1 MAQEKLA
8 NKKDDD
14 VRTELFETSKEA
26 FEEAERLMSARSP
39 AKIALGI
46 TMMFL
51 ATFIAAVGI
60 AMIVASSGMVVLP
73 YVAPILASTI
83 PLAQAQLASG
93 ILATAAGLLVFGGG
107 VVMTA
112 EGATSLEK
120 PEVQPVV

>member
-1 MAQEKLA
+1 MAREKELFK
-8 NKKDDD
+8 NEDD
-14 VRTELFETSKEA
+14 VRLELFETSKEA
-26 FEEAERLMSARSP
+26 YQEAERLMSARSP

-60 AMIVASSGMVVLP
+60 AMIVASSGLVLP
-73 YVAPILASTI
+73 YVAPVLSSTI
-83 PLAQAQLASG
+83 PLAEAQLAAG
-93 ILATAAGLLVFGGG
+93 IMAVAAGLLLFGGG

-120 PEVQPVV
+120 PEVLPVV